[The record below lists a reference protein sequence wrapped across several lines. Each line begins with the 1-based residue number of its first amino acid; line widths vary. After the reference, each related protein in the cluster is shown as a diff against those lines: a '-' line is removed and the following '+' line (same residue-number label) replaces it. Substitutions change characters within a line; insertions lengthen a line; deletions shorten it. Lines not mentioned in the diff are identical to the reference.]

1 MKLYKNGKKK
11 TMRSSNRE
19 DSMLVLY
26 IVYFELKENKTN
38 MFKQVLKSLLTCS
51 NKCGIK

>member
-1 MKLYKNGKKK
+1 MYETSVL
-11 TMRSSNRE
+11 
-19 DSMLVLY
+19 LLY
-26 IVYFELKENKTN
+26 IVYFELKGNKTN